1 MPVTLKRKPQSP
13 LTTIRLVS
21 GQGSPP
27 SGSDPMML
35 VIEVEGE
42 IYGLE
47 TTLQYW
53 QQLLLQPD
61 PIPVKVIDAP
71 EKIPAYPAKASA
83 EELPSSLHDFDPN
96 DGPRAA

>member
-1 MPVTLKRKPQSP
+1 MLVALKRKTQSQS
-13 LTTIRLVS
+13 TTIRLVS

-27 SGSDPMML
+27 SGSDPMTL
-35 VIEVEGE
+35 VIESSGE
-42 IYGLE
+42 RYGLE
-47 TTLQYW
+47 MTLQSW

-71 EKIPAYPAKASA
+71 EEIPAYPAKAST